1 MPRVQFTKHLVRF
14 FPALRDGEFA
24 GATLAEV
31 LASIDRA
38 HPGLAGYLVD
48 DRGAIRKHVNVF
60 LGDDLVRDRERVSDP
75 LPPGRTISIFQ
86 ALSGG

>member
-1 MPRVQFTKHLVRF
+1 MPRVVFTRHLVRF
-14 FPALRDGEFA
+14 FPALRDGEFE

-31 LASIDRA
+31 IASLERA
-38 HPGLAGYLVD
+38 HPGLAAYLVD

-60 LGDDLVRDRERVSDP
+60 LGDDLLPDRERLDAP
-75 LPPGRTISIFQ
+75 LPAGATVSIFQ